1 MSAIQWWFG
10 LTGSM
15 LMLAFIVF
23 AFQQGMKVK
32 PRDEPPP
39 PSDYV

>member
-1 MSAIQWWFG
+1 MSVIQSWFG

-15 LMLAFIVF
+15 LLLAFSVL

-32 PRDEPPP
+32 PRDERPP
-39 PSDYV
+39 PSGYV